1 MAVNRGP
8 GCHDAACW
16 RQTSPLLLN
25 CLTGEAGAATG
36 GGGHG
41 DEVLK
46 SNYADNSENVSLV
59 PVVLVVSSRGLTG
72 PRINQKRPL
81 HTEQ

>member
-16 RQTSPLLLN
+16 RQTSPLLPN
-25 CLTGEAGAATG
+25 WLTGEDGAAAAAAG

-59 PVVLVVSSRGLTG
+59 PVVLVVSSHRTD
-72 PRINQKRPL
+72 RSSN
-81 HTEQ
+81 